1 MAKIDDEA
9 ARKARSDAARKA
21 GIQARN
27 DKAFAEAKAA
37 REKKAEPAAKAAVA
51 APKASLTVDGEWAP

>member
-1 MAKIDDEA
+1 MAKIDDDDA
-9 ARKARSDAARKA
+9 AKKARSEAARKA

-37 REKKAEPAAKAAVA
+37 REKKAEAEKAAEKKA
-51 APKASLTVDGEWAP
+51 AEK